1 MGDMPDQTTDSA
13 AMVDAFQHQPADPDA
28 DTRARMG
35 QVAAAQTAADE
46 LLRGATD
53 WPTPA

>member
-1 MGDMPDQTTDSA
+1 MADMPDPAADNA
-13 AMVDAFQHQPADPDA
+13 AMLDAFRHQAADPDA

-53 WPTPA
+53 WPSPA